1 MGNMSEKIKRIGGSF
16 RSRNKNKIILGIRIT
31 DEEFKINRESLK
43 DKNVVEIQKTLFNQK
58 LREKK

>member
-31 DEEFKINRESLK
+31 DEEFKI
-43 DKNVVEIQKTLFNQK
+43 I
-58 LREKK
+58 